1 MKKPKGLSHYLVL
14 RDLIKGI
21 DVREKSDNIFY
32 LTSRIENIKCDLNRQ
47 GLDFIEDITK
57 ETTFS
62 HYKPYILKPS
72 KNNINKAE
80 NIMKIYA
87 TDKVLDFLNETK
99 KSNNG
104 K

>member
-14 RDLIKGI
+14 KDLINGI
-21 DVREKSDNIFY
+21 DVREKSDIIFY
-32 LTSRIENIKCDLNRQ
+32 KTSRIENIKCDLNKQ

-57 ETTFS
+57 ETRFS
-62 HYKPYILKPS
+62 HYKPYILTPS
-72 KNNINKAE
+72 KSNIQKAE
-80 NIMKIYA
+80 NMMKIYG
-87 TDKVLDFLNETK
+87 TDKVLSFLNETK

>member
-1 MKKPKGLSHYLVL
+1 MKKPKHISHYLVL

-21 DVREKSDNIFY
+21 DVRERSDVLFY
-32 LTSRIENIKCDLNRQ
+32 LTSRIENIKCDLNKQ
-47 GLDFIEDITK
+47 GIDFIEDITK

-62 HYKPYILKPS
+62 HYKPYILTPS
-72 KNNINKAE
+72 KNNIQKAE
-80 NIMKIYA
+80 DLMQIYA
-87 TDKVLDFLNETK
+87 TDDVLNFLEETK